1 MRSARGIGSV
11 YQPTYVDKQTRERKK
26 SAVWW
31 ISYYHKGKK
40 CRETSR
46 DDRVDDAGKIV
57 NEGTSH
63 AAAMKLL
70 KKRLGELAQGRPAG
84 RDVERTTFGE
94 VAEMLVADYKANGRR
109 SVD

>member
-11 YQPTYVDKQTRERKK
+11 YQPTYIDKQTGERKK

-40 CRETSR
+40 CSESSR
-46 DDRVDDAGKIV
+46 DDRIDPETSKVV

-63 AAAMKLL
+63 AAAVKLL
-70 KKRLGELAQGRPAG
+70 KKRLGEVPRAGRPAATSS
-84 RDVERTTFGE
+84 ERPLASSPGCWSPTTRQTDGA
-94 VAEMLVADYKANGRR
+94 V
-109 SVD
+109 